1 MEPHVKSL
9 TEEQHI
15 DYRFSGLEDDNM
27 DDGNRDSV
35 DDDDDAYYEVDD
47 GELSFDYAQNDHD
60 QAISTLQNSEV
71 LINSNHLP
79 DNL

>member
-9 TEEQHI
+9 TEQQHI

-27 DDGNRDSV
+27 DDGHQDSV
-35 DDDDDAYYEVDD
+35 DDDDDDYDEGDD

-60 QAISTLQNSEV
+60 QAISTLQKSEV
-71 LINSNHLP
+71 II
-79 DNL
+79 